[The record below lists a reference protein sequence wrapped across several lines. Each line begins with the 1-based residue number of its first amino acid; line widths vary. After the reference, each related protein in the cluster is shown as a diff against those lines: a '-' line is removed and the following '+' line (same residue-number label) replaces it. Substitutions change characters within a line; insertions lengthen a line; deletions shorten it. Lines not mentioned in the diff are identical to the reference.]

1 MGAFVVDLEMLQDV
15 IDRMCGFERNL
26 SQWLD
31 EVDSQV
37 RRLHAC
43 WTGAAAAEHH
53 RAHDEWRAG
62 AQQMHLAVTA
72 LRRIGATA
80 HGNYLAAVAANRSMW
95 G

>member
-31 EVDSQV
+31 EIDSQV
-37 RRLHAC
+37 RRLHAG
-43 WTGAAAAEHH
+43 WTGAAAAEHR
-53 RAHDEWRAG
+53 RAHGEWLAG
-62 AQQMHLAVTA
+62 AQQMHLAVAA

-80 HGNYLAAVAANRSMW
+80 HGNYAAAVVANRAMW